1 MGEKKAR
8 PPLAYEAHARRVH
21 QIEPHPEREKDLHVT
36 YMTRVGWDCG
46 PARELVLSQ
55 TKLDLE
61 DMVWLKIA

>member
-1 MGEKKAR
+1 M
-8 PPLAYEAHARRVH
+8 H
-21 QIEPHPEREKDLHVT
+21 QIEPHPEREKELHVT

-61 DMVWLKIA
+61 VVVWLKIA